1 MTLPVFVLER
11 TFDAPRDLVW
21 RTWTDPDLVQR
32 WYGPGVENVLHRFD
46 AKPGGVWLNEM
57 RMGDKSMY
65 QRTEF
70 TEVDPPSKLV
80 MLMSTSNADWEP
92 IDSPMNPNWPRTL
105 LTTVTFA
112 ENGSQT
118 DLVLTWAPHEATSAQ
133 IEAFRAALGDL
144 DKGWGAGMAII
155 AEILAELQS

>member
-1 MTLPVFVLER
+1 MTLPVFVLKR

-32 WYGPGVENVLHRFD
+32 WYGPGVETVLHEFNPT
-46 AKPGGVWLNEM
+46 PGGLWLNEM
-57 RMGDKSMY
+57 RMGDNSMY

-70 TEVDPPSKLV
+70 TEVEPPSRLV
-80 MLMSTSNADWEP
+80 MLMSNSDANWEP
-92 IDSPMNPNWPRTL
+92 ADSPMNPNWPRTL
-105 LTTVTFA
+105 LTTITLT
-112 ENGSQT
+112 ENGDQT
-118 DLVLTWAPHEATSAQ
+118 DMVLEWAPHNATDDQ

-144 DKGWGAGMAII
+144 DKGWGAGMDIV